1 MKINLRASGL
11 RTITVLLFLALT
23 AIGLGFKSG
32 VGSLCAFGYRTI
44 AAICPLG
51 AIETALASKT
61 FLPLTMISLSVLI
74 AFALVLGRI
83 FCAWICPV
91 PMVRSWMVGSAKKN
105 GSSSADQPVAINEGI
120 PPSERHP
127 DGKPSKIRL
136 DSRHY
141 ILGGA
146 LLSTAIFGFP
156 VFCLIC
162 PIGLIVATGIG
173 IWRLFQFNEPSWT
186 LLIFPAILVLELVVC
201 KKWCR
206 KICPLGALLSLLS
219 SLNVFIRPKVNPNTC
234 IRISK
239 GMDCTLC
246 KSACPE
252 EIDLHHAKESQP
264 LSECTKCRE
273 CSDACQAKA
282 ISFPFFARNIHR

>member
-1 MKINLRASGL
+1 MKINLRASGY
-11 RTITVLLFLALT
+11 RTISVLLFLALT

-32 VGSLCAFGYRTI
+32 VGSLCAVGYKTI
-44 AAICPLG
+44 SVICPLG
-51 AIETALASKT
+51 AIEAMVASRT
-61 FLPLTMISLSVLI
+61 FLPWALISLAILI
-74 AFALVLGRI
+74 AFGLAWGRI

-91 PMVRSWMVGSAKKN
+91 PTVRGWMVGPSKKN
-105 GSSSADQPVAINEGI
+105 GSASAMQPIAIEEGV

-127 DGKPSKIRL
+127 EGKPSKIRL

-141 ILGGA
+141 VLGGA

-156 VFCLIC
+156 VFCLVC
-162 PIGLIVATGIG
+162 PIGLILATGIG
-173 IWRLFQFNEPSWT
+173 IWRLFQFNEPSWM
-186 LLIFPAILVLELVVC
+186 LLVFPAILVLELIVC

-206 KICPLGALLSLLS
+206 KICPLGALLSLFS
-219 SLNVFIRPKVNPNTC
+219 SLNVFIRPTVDPNTC

-246 KSACPE
+246 KGACPE
-252 EIDLHHAKESQP
+252 EIDLHHAKKSQP

-282 ISFPFFARNIHR
+282 ISFPFFSRNRR